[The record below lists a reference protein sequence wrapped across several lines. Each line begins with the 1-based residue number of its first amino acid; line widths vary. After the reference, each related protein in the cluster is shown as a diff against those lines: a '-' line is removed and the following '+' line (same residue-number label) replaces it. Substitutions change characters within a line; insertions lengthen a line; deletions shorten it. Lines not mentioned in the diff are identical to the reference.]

1 MVKPLCF
8 YATKRDSGFRII
20 DIQVFNHLE
29 YLIYFFITMIG
40 YAIAVSLSAFLLFQI
55 QPLIAKHI
63 LPWFGGSPAVWT
75 TCLLFFQVLLLGG
88 YAYAFWISG
97 WRNTRRQCMLH
108 IILLVAFLFL
118 LPVIPNEIWKPEGNE
133 YPVWRIVG
141 LLTVTVGGPYFVL
154 STTGPLL
161 QAWFKIRYPDRSPYR
176 LYALSN
182 AGSLLGLVT
191 YPFLFEPFLTRKA
204 QAFSWSGSYV
214 AFVLACG
221 WCAWYLLRS
230 GQNVS
235 TVAHSS
241 AATDRHFAQ
250 DKSQDN
256 PGTGPTDYNGLQRGN
271 EAQDTGR
278 PCTASIVS
286 WLLMSAVGSALLLST
301 TNQMCQNVAS
311 VPFLWVLPLS
321 LYLTT
326 FIIAFEGRDLYR
338 RMWCLPLLAFS
349 LILTSVILYLGTDV
363 PMLLQIVIY
372 TIALFAGCMTCH
384 GELARFKPDPKYLT
398 LFYLSVAGGGA
409 LGGIFVAV
417 ASPFMFSGY
426 WEYHISIGAVGALV
440 LLVLYF
446 DHESDLHHGK
456 RISVWLL
463 IAVLYSGLVTA
474 LVYASKFEQHDTL
487 VSARSFYG
495 VLNIYEWEDE
505 EKGLYREMYHGSII
519 HGTQYEKD
527 PWRNMPTTYYGKGTG
542 VWMAVEQ
549 HPSRLDKNPLRI
561 GVIGLGT
568 GTIASLGR
576 QGDTILFYEI
586 NPDVIRLSEEWFSYR
601 QDSHAQIEIVLGDAR
616 IQLERELASGQG
628 QKFDIL
634 VADAFSSDAIPVH
647 LLTVECAATYRSHL
661 KDNGIL
667 AIHISNEYIDLLPVA
682 IGMAE
687 HIGWEAVIVE
697 SSEDQDKLVWE
708 STWVL
713 ITQNKD
719 FLNSEDIRKA
729 WMKEKDNSPAP
740 LLWTD
745 EYASLLHVLSF

>member
-1 MVKPLCF
+1 M
-8 YATKRDSGFRII
+8 SGY
-20 DIQVFNHLE
+20 V
-29 YLIYFFITMIG
+29 
-40 YAIAVSLSAFLLFQI
+40 IAVSLSAFLLFQI

-75 TCLLFFQVLLLGG
+75 TCILFFQVLLLGG

-97 WRNTRRQCMLH
+97 WQNTRRQCILH
-108 IILLVAFLFL
+108 IILLATTLFL
-118 LPVIPNEIWKPEGNE
+118 LPVLPDEIWKPEGSE

-141 LLTVTVGGPYFVL
+141 LLTVTVGGPYFLL
-154 STTGPLL
+154 SSTGPLL
-161 QAWFKIRYPDRSPYR
+161 QAWFKIRYSGRSPYR

-191 YPFLFEPFLTRKA
+191 YPFLFEPFLTRKV
-204 QAFSWSGSYV
+204 QAFSWSISYT

-221 WCAWYLLRS
+221 WCAWQLLTKQHIS
-230 GQNVS
+230 SPANPS
-235 TVAHSS
+235 VATAH
-241 AATDRHFAQ
+241 HFAQ
-250 DKSQDN
+250 DKYQNN
-256 PGTGPTDYNGLQRGN
+256 PQTGPEDYNGLRGGN
-271 EAQDTGR
+271 EAQDADR
-278 PCTASIVS
+278 PGLTSIVS
-286 WLLMSAVGSALLLST
+286 WLLMSAIGSTMLLST

-338 RMWCLPLLAFS
+338 RMWCLPLLVFS
-349 LILTSVILYLGTDV
+349 FVLTSVTLHLGDDV

-372 TIALFAGCMTCH
+372 TTALFAGCMICH
-384 GELARFKPDPKYLT
+384 GELARFRPDPRYLT
-398 LFYLSVAGGGA
+398 VFYLSIAGGGA

-426 WEYHISIGAVGALV
+426 WEYQISIGAVGALV
-440 LLVLYF
+440 LLVLFF
-446 DHESDLHHGK
+446 DPESSLRHGK
-456 RISVWLL
+456 LRSVWLL
-463 IAVLYSGLVTA
+463 MAILYSGLVTA
-474 LVYASKFEQHDTL
+474 LVYTSSYEYGTL
-487 VSARSFYG
+487 AGTRSFYG
-495 VLNIYEWEDE
+495 VLNIYEGGD
-505 EKGLYREMYHGSII
+505 EKGVYREMHHGSII
-519 HGTQYEKD
+519 HGTQYEEN
-527 PWRNMPTTYYGKGTG
+527 PWRNVATTYFGKGTG

-549 HPSRLDKNPLRI
+549 HPSRLDKKPLRI

-568 GTIASLGR
+568 GTIAALGR

-616 IQLERELASGQG
+616 IQLERELTSGQG
-628 QKFDIL
+628 QKFDVL
-634 VADAFSSDAIPVH
+634 VADAFSSDAIPLH

-661 KDNGIL
+661 NDNGIL
-667 AIHISNEYIDLLPVA
+667 AIHISNAYLDLVPVA
-682 IGMAE
+682 IGLAE
-687 HIGWEAVIVE
+687 HIGWEAVVVE
-697 SSEDQDKLVWE
+697 SMESQDNIVWE

-719 FLNSEDIRKA
+719 FLHSADIRKA
-729 WMKEKDNSPAP
+729 QLKQKENPPDP

-745 EYASLLHVLSF
+745 EQTSLLHVLSF